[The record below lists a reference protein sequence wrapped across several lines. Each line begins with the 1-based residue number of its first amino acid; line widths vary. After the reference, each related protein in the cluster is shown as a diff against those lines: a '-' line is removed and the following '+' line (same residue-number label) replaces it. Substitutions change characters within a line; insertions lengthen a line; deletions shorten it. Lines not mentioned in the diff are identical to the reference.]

1 MQIGNHLIMIPG
13 KTMLSYG
20 FHFQKEWKWAKGDP
34 VWCLERLDRM
44 KMACSAD
51 YSEEK
56 PYYSYRSSGSSS
68 KTMTASNACARG
80 LSHHIPL
87 VIVSPN
93 SSIVHGRTV
102 FCPHDMLQWTATVFM
117 HPERLDLADSESLE
131 RDEYVANLALAMC
144 YDPLDALKLRAK
156 SSQ

>member
-1 MQIGNHLIMIPG
+1 
-13 KTMLSYG
+13 
-20 FHFQKEWKWAKGDP
+20 
-34 VWCLERLDRM
+34 M

-51 YSEEK
+51 YSNAN
-56 PYYSYRSSGSSS
+56 PYYSYRSSGS
-68 KTMTASNACARG
+68 KKMTASNACARG

-87 VIVSPN
+87 VIVSPS

-102 FCPHDMLQWTATVFM
+102 FCPHDMLQWTANVFM

-144 YDPLDALKLRAK
+144 YDPLYALKHRAK

>member
-1 MQIGNHLIMIPG
+1 MIPG

-34 VWCLERLDRM
+34 VWCLERPDRM

-51 YSEEK
+51 YSNAN
-56 PYYSYRSSGSSS
+56 PYYSYRSSGS
-68 KTMTASNACARG
+68 KKMTASNACARG

-87 VIVSPN
+87 VIVSPS

-102 FCPHDMLQWTATVFM
+102 FCPHDMLQWTANVFM

-144 YDPLDALKLRAK
+144 YDPLYALKHRAK